1 MAAVTIPIFLA
12 GIFAPALFWT
22 GYFYYKDRFRPEP
35 LVKFGTAYL
44 LGLAAAGL
52 CLGAYALLPLAGIP
66 EDPSALME
74 AGGLRS
80 LLYGVGVTGLLE
92 ESVKLLPFVLIVAR
106 FRSFDERTDG
116 IIYASAVALGFASFE
131 NFRFLSVL
139 QGWELYGRAFA
150 SPLTHAAF
158 ASLWGYP
165 IGLAKLRGRPLAW
178 PLAGGLA
185 AAALAHGLFNFLTI
199 SPKLRIGAA
208 FLVLIIWIWLIR
220 KLEKADGSGKGRED
234 VPSPD

>member
-1 MAAVTIPIFLA
+1 MAAMTFSIFLA
-12 GIFAPALFWT
+12 GIFAPVLFWT
-22 GYFYYKDRFRPEP
+22 GYFYYKDRFQPEP

-44 LGLAAAGL
+44 LGLAAAGV
-52 CLGAYALLPLAGIP
+52 CLGAYALLPLVGIP

-80 LLYGVGVTGLLE
+80 LLYGVAITGLLE
-92 ESVKLLPFVLIVAR
+92 ESVKLLPFVLVVAR

-116 IIYASAVALGFASFE
+116 IIYASAIALGFASFE
-131 NFRFLSVL
+131 NFRFLAVL
-139 QGWELYGRAFA
+139 QGWELYGRAIA

-165 IGLAKLRGRPLAW
+165 IGLAKLRGKKLGGG
-178 PLAGGLA
+178 LVGGLA
-185 AAALAHGLFNFLTI
+185 AAALAHGLFNFLTV

-208 FLVLIIWIWLIR
+208 LLVLLIWIWIIR
-220 KLEKADGSGKGRED
+220 VLEKYNRPVKEAKSGLAAE
-234 VPSPD
+234 

>member
-1 MAAVTIPIFLA
+1 MAAMTLGIFLA

-22 GYFYYKDRFRPEP
+22 GYFYYKDRFQPEP

-44 LGLAAAGL
+44 LGIASAGV
-52 CLGAYALLPLAGIP
+52 CLGAYALLPLIGIP
-66 EDPSALME
+66 QDPSALME

-80 LLYGVGVTGLLE
+80 LLYGVGVTGFLE
-92 ESVKLLPFVLIVAR
+92 ESVKLLPFVLIVDR

-116 IIYASAVALGFASFE
+116 IIYASAIALGFASFE

-139 QGWELYGRAFA
+139 QGWELYGRAIA

-165 IGLAKLRGRPLAW
+165 IGLARIRGKSM
-178 PLAGGLA
+178 AGGLVGGLA
-185 AAALAHGLFNFLTI
+185 LAALAHGLFNFLTV
-199 SPKLRIGAA
+199 SPKLRLGAA
-208 FLVLIIWIWLIR
+208 LVVLCIWVWIIWT
-220 KLEKADGSGKGRED
+220 LEKYDRAGKVENAGAG
-234 VPSPD
+234 PD